1 MAADP
6 APLVSP
12 ARHRA
17 QRDRLARLPADAN
30 FRAPIIAE
38 TLLDRLSMV
47 TRTFS
52 RTLLIGA
59 HDPAFADRLRATGT
73 ELALIEAGPCL
84 AARSGAMIGEADA
97 IDLPF
102 ASFDLIEIGRA
113 TSELPSLMRIS
124 SAVFCLKKKTTKKT
138 KS

>member
-1 MAADP
+1 MPPRKPDAPGQFAFADP
-6 APLVSP
+6 APLFSP

-30 FRAPIIAE
+30 FLAPIIAE

-59 HDPAFADRLRATGT
+59 HDPAFAERLRATGT

-84 AARSGAMIGEADA
+84 AGRRSTMIGAAAAKHRKGGGE
-97 IDLPF
+97 
-102 ASFDLIEIGRA
+102 GKRG
-113 TSELPSLMRIS
+113 
-124 SAVFCLKKKTTKKT
+124 
-138 KS
+138 

>member
-6 APLVSP
+6 APLFSP

-30 FRAPIIAE
+30 FLAPIIAE

-59 HDPAFADRLRATGT
+59 HDPALADQLRATGT
-73 ELALIEAGPCL
+73 DLTLFEAGPRL
-84 AARSGAMIGEADA
+84 AEATGALVGEVDA
-97 IDLPF
+97 IDLPLDR
-102 ASFDLIEIGRA
+102 FDLTVWPDG
-113 TSELPSLMRIS
+113 
-124 SAVFCLKKKTTKKT
+124 
-138 KS
+138 